1 MNTVGGAG
9 EGLGEGGK
17 LLGRKRQ
24 AGERGRLGVAG
35 EHRLGG
41 QRHEL
46 ESEFFYLP
54 ATKHQA
60 FQASVYLIGKMDAIM
75 PLQGT

>member
-9 EGLGEGGK
+9 EGLGEWGK

-24 AGERGRLGVAG
+24 AGVAG

-60 FQASVYLIGKMDAIM
+60 LKPQF
-75 PLQGT
+75 T

>member
-1 MNTVGGAG
+1 MRGGNEHSGRCRGGTGGVGTAAG
-9 EGLGEGGK
+9 EKEAGWEE
-17 LLGRKRQ
+17 RQ
-24 AGERGRLGVAG
+24 AGVAG

-60 FQASVYLIGKMDAIM
+60 LKPQF
-75 PLQGT
+75 T

>member
-1 MNTVGGAG
+1 METNTLGGAE
-9 EGLGEGGK
+9 EGLGEWGK
-17 LLGRKRQ
+17 LLGKETQ
-24 AGERGRLGVAG
+24 AGVAG

-60 FQASVYLIGKMDAIM
+60 LKPQF
-75 PLQGT
+75 T

>member
-1 MNTVGGAG
+1 MGKAAVEKEAG
-9 EGLGEGGK
+9 WGE
-17 LLGRKRQ
+17 RQ
-24 AGERGRLGVAG
+24 AGVAG

-60 FQASVYLIGKMDAIM
+60 LKPQF
-75 PLQGT
+75 T